1 MSSFVS
7 TAGLLPDCP
16 HRPPCPGCPRY
27 GEAGLPSD
35 ARAQL
40 ERLARASGLP
50 LPELVQG
57 PDFGWRHRARLA
69 VRGRVNSPKIGLFE
83 SGSHRIADTPR
94 CPVHHP
100 LVNQVAAALRE
111 AIRATGTPPYHE
123 ASQSG
128 LVRYLQVVVERSS
141 QTAQVV
147 VVAHDA
153 SPGSLDPLCRSL
165 QTRLGAKLHSL
176 WWNGNPSPHN
186 AILGPHWAHVSGPR
200 SVRERIGGVD
210 VFHPP
215 GAFGQANLP
224 LAGQLVER
232 TLASLAGA
240 RRIADV
246 YAGCGA
252 FGLPLLAQGRDVH
265 FFERSPDS
273 IAGLREGLAALAD
286 ETRLRGR
293 IHEGDVAA
301 DPDLLAVI
309 DACDAVVLDPPRKGV
324 DAKLIERL
332 ALHPPERLV
341 YVSCGLPALVRES
354 AVLLGA
360 GRLRLSRLEAWA
372 LFPHSDHIETV
383 ACFDRRD

>member
-1 MSSFVS
+1 
-7 TAGLLPDCP
+7 
-16 HRPPCPGCPRY
+16 
-27 GEAGLPSD
+27 
-35 ARAQL
+35 
-40 ERLARASGLP
+40 
-50 LPELVQG
+50 
-57 PDFGWRHRARLA
+57 
-69 VRGRVNSPKIGLFE
+69 VNSPKIGLFE

-111 AIRATGTPPYHE
+111 AIRTTGTPPYHE
-123 ASQSG
+123 ASQRG
-128 LVRYLQVVVERSS
+128 LVRYVQIVVERSS

-147 VVAHDA
+147 LVAHDE
-153 SPGSLDPLCRSL
+153 SPGSLDPLCRQL
-165 QTRLGAKLHSL
+165 QSRLGAKLHSL
-176 WWNGNPSPHN
+176 WWNGNPTPHN
-186 AILGPHWAHVSGPR
+186 AILGPHWAHVCGPR

-224 LAGQLVER
+224 LAEQLVER
-232 TLASLAGA
+232 TLAPLASA

-252 FGLPLLAQGRDVH
+252 FGLPLLAQGREVH

-273 IAGLREGLAALAD
+273 VAGLREGLAALAE
-286 ETRLRGR
+286 ETRRRGR

-301 DPDLLAVI
+301 DPDLHTLI
-309 DACDAVVLDPPRKGV
+309 DACDAVILDPPRKGV
-324 DAKLIERL
+324 DAKLIEHL
-332 ALHPPERLV
+332 AEHPPERLV
-341 YVSCGLPALVRES
+341 YVSCGLPALVREC

-383 ACFDRRD
+383 AGFERRDSRGA